1 MIKREG
7 DLRTLILKL
16 RGLQEQGQNQVQLQA
31 QNQNQGENR
40 RQDQEQTGSSESFKE
55 AEAEE
60 LDKEEKAKEEFIILE
75 AQHVDE
81 ARIEAL
87 EVATMQV
94 AVKEDEKVVATIF
107 NSTQDIYTVSK
118 GTVSSRINSFTGV
131 AAGDEDERVLDK
143 GFWISGTYGISK
155 QGTQKGFIGYRGHTS
170 GGTIGF
176 DIGSDNDKDLVG
188 IAYTRIDSKFKSN
201 GGKLNTN
208 VDSHIVALYG
218 QKELPKNFMIQ
229 GMFAYNHNIVKSK
242 INRLG
247 TIANGKYKN
256 NNYNFES
263 LLSYNYLISNKV
275 SFTPNIGIRYGYI
288 KDGTYQESGAGI
300 QHLSIASKKQN
311 IWSSIVGG
319 NVSLAPQKIGAVSI
333 TPTIMASVE
342 NYFNNKNKKLA
353 AKIKWKD
360 REVTE
365 IVALPKQP
373 KIGYNIGANILAE
386 KGNISVLVEYNC
398 HLQKKYKS
406 HQGFVKLKVKL

>member
-1 MIKREG
+1 M
-7 DLRTLILKL
+7 
-16 RGLQEQGQNQVQLQA
+16 
-31 QNQNQGENR
+31 
-40 RQDQEQTGSSESFKE
+40 
-55 AEAEE
+55 
-60 LDKEEKAKEEFIILE
+60 
-75 AQHVDE
+75 
-81 ARIEAL
+81 
-87 EVATMQV
+87 
-94 AVKEDEKVVATIF
+94 
-107 NSTQDIYTVSK
+107 
-118 GTVSSRINSFTGV
+118 
-131 AAGDEDERVLDK
+131 
-143 GFWISGTYGISK
+143 
-155 QGTQKGFIGYRGHTS
+155 
-170 GGTIGF
+170 
-176 DIGSDNDKDLVG
+176 
-188 IAYTRIDSKFKSN
+188 
-201 GGKLNTN
+201 
-208 VDSHIVALYG
+208 
-218 QKELPKNFMIQ
+218 
-229 GMFAYNHNIVKSK
+229 
-242 INRLG
+242 
-247 TIANGKYKN
+247 
-256 NNYNFES
+256 
-263 LLSYNYLISNKV
+263 